1 MERIDIDQLAEPLR
15 DAARNIASTLRE
27 AGHEAWIVGGAV
39 RDLAMGLVP
48 GDVDLAT
55 EATPDR
61 LEQLFPGSLGV
72 GRAFG
77 TLIVP
82 ARTQGGRVDV
92 ELTTFRRDGESSD
105 ARRPDR
111 VDYGVSLEE
120 DARRRDFTMN
130 ALFLDP
136 LSGEVRDPTGGL
148 DDLRR
153 RVLRTVGDPNERF
166 EEDALRLLRLARFAG
181 RYAFTIERK
190 TREAASRHA
199 PLLDHVSRERMA
211 SEWRKAASHRGFATV
226 LQVAGEIGLLEIAA
240 PGAGSDLG
248 QRVSLAQALE
258 AGEQKVGS
266 ETAFAVLFDPLVRLG
281 DESAIQS
288 AAGAL
293 ATLRPSRAES
303 AEVIALWSL
312 AGRLGEFERAP
323 RPRAE
328 AIRIARA
335 KFSEPALRYARAR
348 NVVLQEPT
356 LAAIERVDTLRL
368 GPQTELRPKPLLSSK
383 DLIAAG
389 IQPGPAL
396 GRWIAALEDRQLEGE
411 LSDRASALAF
421 VRSALED

>member
-1 MERIDIDQLAEPLR
+1 MERIDIDLLAEPLR
-15 DAARNIASTLRE
+15 DAARTIAGTLRE

-39 RDLAMGLVP
+39 RDLALGLVP

-61 LEQLFPGSLGV
+61 IEELFPGSLGV

-82 ARTQGGRVDV
+82 AHTPSGRVDV

-148 DDLRR
+148 EDLHR
-153 RVLRTVGDPNERF
+153 RVLRTVGNPVERF

-181 RYAFTIERK
+181 RYEFTIDPA
-190 TREAASRHA
+190 THEAARQRASW
-199 PLLDHVSRERMA
+199 LDRISRERMA
-211 SEWRKAASHRGFATV
+211 TEWRKAASHRGFATV
-226 LQVAGEIGLLEIAA
+226 LQVAGDTGLLELAA
-240 PGAGSDLG
+240 PGADRGLD
-248 QRVSLAQALE
+248 QRVSLARELE
-258 AGEQKVGS
+258 FGVQCVGT
-266 ETAFAVLFDPLVRLG
+266 EPAFAILFDPLDRLR
-281 DESAIQS
+281 DESARQC
-288 AAGAL
+288 AADAL
-293 ATLRPSRAES
+293 ATLRPSRAEG
-303 AEVIALWSL
+303 AEASALWSL
-312 AGRLGEFERAP
+312 ADRLEELEQSP

-328 AIRIARA
+328 AIRLARA
-335 KFSEPALRYARAR
+335 KFAESALRYARAR
-348 NVVLQEPT
+348 NAALGAPS

-368 GPQTELRPKPLLSSK
+368 GPRSELHPTPLLSSR
-383 DLIAAG
+383 DLIEAG
-389 IQPGPAL
+389 VQPGPLL
-396 GRWIAALEDRQLEGE
+396 GQWIAALEDRQLEGE
-411 LSDRASALAF
+411 LSDRASALSF
-421 VRSALED
+421 VRSALES